1 MPNASDAV
9 IIATAP
15 SSTMSN
21 TGWGYSLTRNSA
33 AKRRVLGIELRYSTG
48 AKAAYEQR
56 LALGGV

>member
-1 MPNASDAV
+1 MVAASDTA

-21 TGWGYSLTRNSA
+21 TGCGYSPIRNSA